1 VSCRECDVAARAGRR
16 SHDNEPVI
24 GDPHCTAHAQPCQV
38 SGVAIAPRRGDLE
51 LCGHARQQVL
61 ASERGYEL
69 DADRRAAASR
79 WVGFSAFSA

>member
-1 VSCRECDVAARAGRR
+1 
-16 SHDNEPVI
+16 
-24 GDPHCTAHAQPCQV
+24 
-38 SGVAIAPRRGDLE
+38 VAIAPRRGDLE
-51 LCGHARQQVL
+51 LCGHGRQQVL